1 LKAVVETLDP
11 ELLIIQPLEDTY
23 KEQVLPLVDVLDIGD
38 VLQVLLDR
46 LDSLPDELKEELQRV
61 DTAYQDMLAAAP
73 GSSPASASVG
83 VSV

>member
-1 LKAVVETLDP
+1 
-11 ELLIIQPLEDTY
+11 
-23 KEQVLPLVDVLDIGD
+23 
-38 VLQVLLDR
+38 LLDR